1 MNRTIIRMETALVMT
16 SVFITSLSCSS
27 NDQAADG
34 SPASNA
40 VTASNPIPPGAP
52 VPEIR
57 LNAQELDEILAPIA
71 LYPDPI
77 LAQMLPA
84 ATFVD
89 QLTEA
94 QRTLN
99 GRSDDSL
106 IANQDWDVSVKSVAH
121 YPPVLKT
128 MTDDLDWTTT
138 LGQAFISQPE
148 DINGS
153 IQRLRFQ
160 ASDTGNLVTTPQM
173 AVIEKDNIIRLEPAQ
188 PEVIYV
194 PQYNSET
201 VYVEQAP
208 VYEEESGISTGEAVA
223 IGALAFTA
231 GLAIGSWLNRD
242 YDYYGYYGPP
252 GPYYHG
258 WSGTGWVGVNRGYVD
273 VNRSVYVNN
282 SYRNINVNRG
292 VYNRNVT
299 NYRSNVTQRS
309 VVRDQRATN
318 ARVNRQLDRN
328 PGGGPGGTRD
338 LNNGRGPLN
347 GRDPGGIAGDRGLDR
362 NVGGREGDRRDP
374 GAGRGQAPRR
384 DVVGGQQPGM
394 RGNDRNDMSRSRGGD
409 RQAPNRPQAQ
419 PQRQNAAPRQQQQRQ
434 NSAPRQ
440 QPQRSAPSGGSG
452 GRRRG

>member
-1 MNRTIIRMETALVMT
+1 MNKTLIRIEAVFVMT
-16 SVFITSLSCSS
+16 SVYLTTLSCGS
-27 NDQAADG
+27 NDQSAN
-34 SPASNA
+34 SPPAGNT
-40 VTASNPIPPGAP
+40 VTASDPIPPGAP
-52 VPEIR
+52 IQEIR
-57 LNAQELDEILAPIA
+57 LNAQELDELLAPIA

-99 GRSDDSL
+99 GRADDSL
-106 IANQDWDVSVKSVAH
+106 IADQDWDVSVKSVAH

-138 LGQAFISQPE
+138 LGQAFITQPE
-148 DINGS
+148 DINSS

-173 AVIEKDNIIRLEPAQ
+173 EVIEKDNIIRLEPAQ

-208 VYEEESGISTGEAVA
+208 VYEEDSGISTGEAIA

-258 WSGTGWVGVNRGYVD
+258 WAGTGWIGVNRGYVD
-273 VNRSVYVNN
+273 VDVNRNVYIND

-292 VYNRNVT
+292 VYNRNVA
-299 NYRSNVTQRS
+299 NYRSNVSQRA
-309 VVRDQRATN
+309 VVRNQRATN
-318 ARVNRQLDRN
+318 ARMNRQLGRE
-328 PGGGPGGTRD
+328 PGRDVRDSRD
-338 LNNGRGPLN
+338 LNNGRRPNNDLG
-347 GRDPGGIAGDRGLDR
+347 PGGLSRDRGPERNRGQNGIDRGERNALRGDR
-362 NVGGREGDRRDP
+362 NPGRSAAPQRDI
-374 GAGRGQAPRR
+374 GSGRQRSMGS
-384 DVVGGQQPGM
+384 
-394 RGNDRNDMSRSRGGD
+394 NDRNNLSRSGRS
-409 RQAPNRPQAQ
+409 RTQAPDRSRPQT
-419 PQRQNAAPRQQQQRQ
+419 QRQNT
-434 NSAPRQ
+434 APRQ
-440 QPQRSAPSGGSG
+440 QPQRSAPSRSGGG